1 MCRASG
7 VQKHVLFFCDFLTKT
22 EQEVTEHP
30 LLMWYI
36 LGLRGVDEYNQKNS
50 LATGDIYID
59 FEYRRASEH
68 VLEPQTWMRRDRQK
82 HPSIRRCLF

>member
-36 LGLRGVDEYNQKNS
+36 LGPRGVDEYDQKNS
-50 LATGDIYID
+50 LATGDI
-59 FEYRRASEH
+59 
-68 VLEPQTWMRRDRQK
+68 
-82 HPSIRRCLF
+82 

>member
-30 LLMWYI
+30 LLMLDAPRSPETSI
-36 LGLRGVDEYNQKNS
+36 DSS
-50 LATGDIYID
+50 LSFLIN
-59 FEYRRASEH
+59 FE
-68 VLEPQTWMRRDRQK
+68 
-82 HPSIRRCLF
+82 